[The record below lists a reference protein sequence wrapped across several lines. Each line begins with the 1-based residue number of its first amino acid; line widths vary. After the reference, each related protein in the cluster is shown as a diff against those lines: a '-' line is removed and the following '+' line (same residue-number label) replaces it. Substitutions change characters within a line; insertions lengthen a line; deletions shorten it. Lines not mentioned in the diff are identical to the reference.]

1 MEYLSYKGGNLMY
14 VLVANDLDYSLKL
27 YFLDNFELDDCYY
40 FKTFCEYIRARDFF
54 LNCILI

>member
-1 MEYLSYKGGNLMY
+1 MG

-27 YFLDNFELDDCYY
+27 YFLDNFELSDCYY

-54 LNCILI
+54 